1 MAVIAV
7 NNVRHSHNIPRPLL
21 QAQGGGVRFQSTQL
35 FREHQRMAEQHLHG
49 IELNERAQ
57 YLFKALVERYIAD
70 GQPVGSRTLAR
81 EARFDLSP
89 ATIRNVMAD
98 LEDLGLIR
106 SPHTSAGRVPTVRG
120 YRFFVDSM
128 LTYRQPPTAE
138 MQRLLDGVRQE
149 TDLRRLLEK
158 TSSLLSDVTKFAGL
172 VMLPKVE
179 YKALRQVEFLPLN
192 DNRVLVIVVINDRE
206 VQNRIIKTARRY
218 SASELTEAA
227 NYLNSAFAGRD
238 IRQVKRELLADMNA
252 TRDEM
257 NRMMATVIDMAQ
269 QAFSEEDP
277 GKDYVLAGQ
286 TNLMEINEL
295 SDLEKLRNLFE
306 AFSRKRDILHLLEQA
321 LGANGVQIFI
331 GEEAG
336 YEAFDD
342 CSIVTSTYGDD
353 GEILGV
359 LGVIGP
365 TRMPYERVIPIVDL
379 TAKMLTSALNSS
391 R

>member
-1 MAVIAV
+1 MVEQ
-7 NNVRHSHNIPRPLL
+7 P
-21 QAQGGGVRFQSTQL
+21 FQ
-35 FREHQRMAEQHLHG
+35 G

-57 YLFKALVERYIAD
+57 SLFKTLVERYIAD

-81 EARFDLSP
+81 DTRLELSP

-98 LEDLGLIR
+98 LEDVGLIR
-106 SPHTSAGRVPTVRG
+106 APHTSAGRIPTVRG
-120 YRFFVDSM
+120 YRLFVDCM
-128 LTYRQPPTAE
+128 LTYKNPAASE
-138 MQRLLDGVRQE
+138 LQRLVDGVRHE
-149 TDLRRLLEK
+149 NDIRRLLER
-158 TSSLLSDVTKFAGL
+158 TSSLLSEITKFAGL
-172 VMLPKVE
+172 VMLPKTE
-179 YKALRQVEFLPLN
+179 SKALRQVEFLSLN
-192 DNRVLVIVVINDRE
+192 DNRVLVIIVINDRE
-206 VQNRIIKTARRY
+206 VQNRVINTARRY

-227 NYLNSAFAGRD
+227 NYLNSAFVGKD
-238 IRQVKRELLADMNA
+238 IRQVKRDLLADMNA

-269 QAFSEEDP
+269 QVFGEEDAAQ
-277 GKDYVLAGQ
+277 DYVLAGQ

-295 SDLEKLRNLFE
+295 SDLEKLRNLFD
-306 AFSRKRDILHLLEQA
+306 AFSRKRDILHLLDQA
-321 LGANGVQIFI
+321 LIATGVQIFI

-353 GEILGV
+353 GEVLGV

-379 TAKMLTSALNSS
+379 TAKMLTAALNSQI
-391 R
+391 